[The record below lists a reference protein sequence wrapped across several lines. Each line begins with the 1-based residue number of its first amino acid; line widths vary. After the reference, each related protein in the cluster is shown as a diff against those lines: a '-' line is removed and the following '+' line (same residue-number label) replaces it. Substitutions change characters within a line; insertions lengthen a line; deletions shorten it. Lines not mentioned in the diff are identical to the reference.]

1 MDADVQPAC
10 RKPRNLRAGRSLRK
24 WAHEVGRDELRVE
37 HRQLI
42 DLRKPCEGPAACV
55 GYTGPPASA
64 VKDPSLTLEETCAYG
79 CERRA
84 IRSKRNY

>member
-10 RKPRNLRAGRSLRK
+10 GKPRNLRAGRSLRE

-42 DLRKPCEGPAACV
+42 DLGKLCEGPAMCV
-55 GYTGPPASA
+55 GCTGPPAPASE
-64 VKDPSLTLEETCAYG
+64 DLSLTLETFAYG
-79 CERRA
+79 YERRA
-84 IRSKRNY
+84 IRSKRN